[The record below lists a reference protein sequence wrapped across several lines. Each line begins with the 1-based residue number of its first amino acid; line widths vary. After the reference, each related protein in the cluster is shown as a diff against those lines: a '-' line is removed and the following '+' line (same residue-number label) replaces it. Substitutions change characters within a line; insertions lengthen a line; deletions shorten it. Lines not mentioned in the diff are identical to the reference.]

1 MSPINEGTGK
11 SKLNVLTLFQDNNPF
26 SEEYQEREQRERVG
40 CLPKPGP
47 EPGKYLLIHQAI
59 GCNISS
65 FY

>member
-1 MSPINEGTGK
+1 MIPINQGTGK

-47 EPGKYLLIHQAI
+47 EPGMHLLIH
-59 GCNISS
+59 
-65 FY
+65 